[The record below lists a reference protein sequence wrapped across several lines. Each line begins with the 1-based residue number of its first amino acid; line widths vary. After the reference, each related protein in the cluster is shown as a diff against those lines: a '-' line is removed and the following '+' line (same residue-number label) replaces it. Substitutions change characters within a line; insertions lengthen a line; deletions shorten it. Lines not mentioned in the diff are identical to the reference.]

1 MQMVGGLQPTG
12 SLAPVAQMSSGG
24 GGYANSQYEY
34 DIEGSGNNFK
44 QGTGLFER
52 NMAPGQPGPQPGSNK
67 QATGGQKNSNNMPK
81 RTPHSELTSYQS
93 EKRLKEYKQQQVA
106 QAH

>member
-1 MQMVGGLQPTG
+1 MGQ
-12 SLAPVAQMSSGG
+12 
-24 GGYANSQYEY
+24 
-34 DIEGSGNNFK
+34 NFK

-52 NMAPGQPGPQPGSNK
+52 NLAPQNAPSTGKNQ
-67 QATGGQKNSNNMPK
+67 QATGNQKNSNNLPK